1 MFCRHKYE
9 NSPKCAIKKAYSS
22 KTYAKAQ
29 PNFNFGLEYRR
40 VSHLGP
46 ANNPPEQ
53 GGGEWAGLGC
63 GRTHGAGA
71 PPLAPLSPTLLRR
84 CIQC

>member
-1 MFCRHKYE
+1 MFSKTTLE
-9 NSPKCAIKKAYSS
+9 NTPKCTTKKAHSS
-22 KTYAKAQ
+22 KTTSKAH
-29 PNFNFGLEYRR
+29 PNFRLEPEHQCGC
-40 VSHLGP
+40 HLGP
-46 ANNPPEQ
+46 ASNPPEQ